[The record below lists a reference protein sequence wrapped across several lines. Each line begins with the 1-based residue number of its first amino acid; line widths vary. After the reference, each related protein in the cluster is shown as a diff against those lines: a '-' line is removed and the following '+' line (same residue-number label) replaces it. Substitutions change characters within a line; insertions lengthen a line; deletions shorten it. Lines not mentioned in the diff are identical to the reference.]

1 MTQPPSRSSC
11 AHHFSRCQDA
21 RRNRIDLSGHA
32 LMMSK
37 ISKSGVRDVTLA
49 GWMFTGRPLWLVGS
63 WWATNLGWPLEYC
76 FYRLLLYSFLAF
88 HIIIHHLLNIIE
100 WIYGQLISNY
110 LTNKWWFTW
119 VAAFQVRTFQVAAPV
134 FAAQSYGPFGAMAQ
148 VELARGHLSHETYRP
163 VDWLIQV
170 VY

>member
-1 MTQPPSRSSC
+1 MFLCPSLFTMSG
-11 AHHFSRCQDA
+11 CQEES
-21 RRNRIDLSGHA
+21 NRPVWPRTDDVEDIEV
-32 LMMSK
+32 
-37 ISKSGVRDVTLA
+37 GVRDVTLA

-119 VAAFQVRTFQVAAPV
+119 VAASQVRTFQVAAPV